1 MFGFVCRVSA
11 EMIFLRLR
19 YRGNHFPLDW
29 FTADLF
35 PLGCVYVEIIFPRL
49 SQPGKWLSAST
60 LSEPK
65 ETKSNFSLCINYIYK
80 HFRSILTAPYGL
92 GVYAK
97 NKKNISCLCTF
108 TIIINRTNPRKKSYF
123 ARSLLHGDFLYV
135 THCQHSIDG
144 CSNKP
149 NPMRP
154 YIACEFT
161 SFFG

>member
-1 MFGFVCRVSA
+1 MSHGRFLALHLAMFGFVCRVSA

-19 YRGNHFPLDW
+19 YRGNHFPLNW

-80 HFRSILTAPYGL
+80 HFRSILSAPYGL

-97 NKKNISCLCTF
+97 NKKKYLLLVYLYNHYKSDKSTKKIVLCALSPTWWLPICDTLSAF
-108 TIIINRTNPRKKSYF
+108 YRRLF
-123 ARSLLHGDFLYV
+123 
-135 THCQHSIDG
+135 
-144 CSNKP
+144 
-149 NPMRP
+149 
-154 YIACEFT
+154 
-161 SFFG
+161 